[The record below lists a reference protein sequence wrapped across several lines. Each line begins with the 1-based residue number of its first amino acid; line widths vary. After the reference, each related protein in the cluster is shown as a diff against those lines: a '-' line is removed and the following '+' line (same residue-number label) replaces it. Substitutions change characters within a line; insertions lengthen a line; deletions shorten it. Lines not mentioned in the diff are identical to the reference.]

1 MSRPVCVIGESTHGH
16 TIHVCKRTSLTGT
29 DSKSGLSQRQGH
41 FAAIDPKMMLS
52 LPAKMTMARDVDA
65 LLHALEPS
73 LSKTS
78 TTVTQALASVSTTLI
93 WSKVT
98 STTVE
103 KNIVHTFPFHSYPG
117 TISRRSR

>member
-1 MSRPVCVIGESTHGH
+1 
-16 TIHVCKRTSLTGT
+16 
-29 DSKSGLSQRQGH
+29 
-41 FAAIDPKMMLS
+41 
-52 LPAKMTMARDVDA
+52 MTMARDVDA